1 MGIKEKLGKA
11 WEKAYQHYF
20 TTAITAGTILGVA
33 KGAEIYQYMGGDY
46 IDTQAGVT
54 LHNVDAKTV
63 AIYTITRTIMWSA
76 MVGIPLWAIH
86 HNEGLRN
93 FWKKFRFLSTSKDK
107 PELAKKRLEDLC
119 QTTRITDLKIWRAWI
134 AANQDCDMNT
144 SIEYIRRATIDSV
157 REEYRQIKGRAEY
170 RKRDFFRRW
179 SDKRLGHHQRDRLA
193 ELEFAAR
200 FMTENPETEE
210 AKTFMIRFFHGP
222 GQATPENLRT
232 VANEARVMKTHLDA
246 FVKARE
252 GKLEEADRTLAEL
265 CDAEPR
271 VTNRCVYGS
280 FLDTVA
286 AIDEDYG
293 EKARDHWSG
302 LIRDIITAPGVEGQF
317 RQLPGSKNE
326 VLEFADSETKRSM
339 LIVKR
344 SEQREGLEREFRI
357 AQFLYDFL
365 GQKGIVPEALTLAQ
379 HGDHFYFVQKRVLGR
394 TLQEMLK
401 TGDDRTQVITA
412 LLETLDQ
419 YQRRA
424 QQNKGVAGRYDI
436 ETGKINYPAEFNTKF
451 VEMFRGQLPDFDFTK
466 VNERMEQIY
475 RLLEQQRQGGCH
487 GDLHAE
493 NGIFYDGKKV
503 CIIDSE
509 KLFWGA
515 RVLDWANFILHTK
528 MEQGIDID
536 DYKDNGYDYFRKSGM
551 SRDEYL
557 AAYHSGAVFKA
568 AHLAGSVSKY
578 SSSGAISPVVG
589 RERVLGY
596 LDEAVS
602 ALTTL
607 KELVPL
613 KNRQAAQELAEEYAK
628 IRRALSA

>member
-1 MGIKEKLGKA
+1 
-11 WEKAYQHYF
+11 
-20 TTAITAGTILGVA
+20 
-33 KGAEIYQYMGGDY
+33 
-46 IDTQAGVT
+46 
-54 LHNVDAKTV
+54 
-63 AIYTITRTIMWSA
+63 
-76 MVGIPLWAIH
+76 
-86 HNEGLRN
+86 N

-144 SIEYIRRATIDSV
+144 SIEYIRRATTDSV

-170 RKRDFFRRW
+170 KKRDFFRRW

-210 AKTFMIRFFHGP
+210 AKTFRIRFFHGP

-265 CDAEPR
+265 YDAEPR

-286 AIDEDYG
+286 AIDEDYR
-293 EKARDHWSG
+293 EKAREHWSR
-302 LIRDIITAPGVEGQF
+302 LINDIITAPGVEGQF

-326 VLEFADSETKRSM
+326 VLEFADSQTKRSM

-344 SEQREGLEREFRI
+344 SGQREGIEKEFRI

-365 GQKGIVPEALTLAQ
+365 GQRGIVPEALTLAQ
-379 HGDHFYFVQKRVLGR
+379 HGDHFYFVQKRMPGR

-401 TGDDRTQVITA
+401 ATDDRTEVITA

-419 YQRRA
+419 YQRGVL
-424 QQNKGVAGRYDI
+424 QNKGAVRRYDV
-436 ETGKINYPAEFNTKF
+436 ELKRMDYEKAFNAKF
-451 VEMFRGQLPDFDFTK
+451 VERVKTVLPGYDFRKIQDRIRVVTS
-466 VNERMEQIY
+466 V
-475 RLLEQQRQGGCH
+475 LEQQRTGGCH
-487 GDLHAE
+487 GDLHYR
-493 NGIFYDGKKV
+493 NGIVHDEKRI

-515 RVLDWANFILHTK
+515 RILDWVNFIVHAK
-528 MEQGIDID
+528 VDGGIDLTAHI
-536 DYKDNGYDYFRKSGM
+536 KMGYDLFKKTGM
-551 SRDEYL
+551 SMDSYL
-557 AAYHSGAVFKA
+557 TTWYCGAVFRA
-568 AHLAGSVSKY
+568 SQLAGTVQRYSQKGALDNESVREQCADY
-578 SSSGAISPVVG
+578 LGEAIAAFDV
-589 RERVLGY
+589 
-596 LDEAVS
+596 
-602 ALTTL
+602 L
-607 KELVPL
+607 KELLPA
-613 KNRQAAQELAEEYAK
+613 NSSRAIMEIRQEYAT
-628 IRRALSA
+628 IREQLLPARCISP